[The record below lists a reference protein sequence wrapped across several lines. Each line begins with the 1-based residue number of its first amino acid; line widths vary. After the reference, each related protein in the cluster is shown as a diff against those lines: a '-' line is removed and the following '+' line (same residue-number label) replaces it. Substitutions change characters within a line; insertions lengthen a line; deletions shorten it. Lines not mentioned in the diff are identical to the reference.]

1 MLRPEFN
8 LVCFKSLKYDSQSN
22 KVCKFFWKYVNSIQG
37 RDSKMG
43 SEKLFY
49 FCQLCIQYLRFANL
63 AQIAELLMVK
73 QPSKV
78 FWKKKLFLIIH
89 RETLAL
95 KSLFIKLQTWR
106 GATLLKRIG
115 ALVLSYGYCKTFKS
129 TFFEDYLRTAA
140 SVYGKFDNCH
150 HKCSTKKVFFASLR
164 PKMLLKKRLRHSSFT
179 MNFGNF
185 LRIHFWTPPAA
196 ASIYDSLDVSIYFN
210 GLNR

>member
-1 MLRPEFN
+1 MHIHFADVQCFKNKNASLSLRPHTDIVRDCLTMLRPEFN

-78 FWKKKLFLIIH
+78 FWKKNLFLIIH

-115 ALVLSYGYCKTFKS
+115 A
-129 TFFEDYLRTAA
+129 
-140 SVYGKFDNCH
+140 
-150 HKCSTKKVFFASLR
+150 
-164 PKMLLKKRLRHSSFT
+164 
-179 MNFGNF
+179 F
-185 LRIHFWTPPAA
+185 LWI
-196 ASIYDSLDVSIYFN
+196 LQNV
-210 GLNR
+210 